1 MYYYK
6 INYIAGAIATLL
18 VALLIGSLI
27 FIRGRRGKIV
37 KSYFLLMLSIAIFA
51 FGMLLLCIFSNEDYA
66 VFFAKFCHVGVSFVP
81 LFYFCFIIRLM
92 RLENKQKRVIRVGY
106 LLTACFALLSFTP
119 YFVRGVSYKLGLNTT
134 DPGILYPLFIL
145 YFISFPAYAHYLAYK
160 SFEKL
165 SDIGKKQIKYVTIA
179 GTFGLS
185 AGGLIFF
192 TVYGIN
198 IPVLG
203 PLALYFIAA
212 SNLFVAIAT
221 YTARLMGVEVIK
233 RRTLIFSLMY
243 SSIVGGFVAL
253 IFIIQRSLSLHINL
267 NRWILPVTSLFIIT
281 VFIRPLEHILARAT
295 DAVLYQRGYDYMSTL
310 KNVARG
316 MTLVTDTKKLLKVM
330 VRFISKEVRIAGC
343 SVYIYNKTVNSY
355 ILEVTQGFRNHE
367 IVNNVDADSPF
378 IKWLIEKKEPLNSK
392 NVLSWIQSER
402 IFPQK
407 FLLKRTLEQIRITMQ
422 KTGASLC
429 VPSFLR
435 GEMIGF
441 LALGE
446 KLSGERY
453 TTDDLSLLS
462 TLSSNAAIAFENAR
476 MYEELK
482 ARIDKLDHLYKE
494 EHTLFIDAASAFS
507 VAIDSKDG
515 YNNTHASK
523 LSNYAAATTK
533 ELEKLLSYINFT
545 KDFYETLHIASLLH
559 DVGKIGIPDKILT
572 KKSKLTKKER
582 EALKQHTII
591 GERILSPIKEI
602 EGTFD
607 IIRHHHENF
616 DGTGYPDGLKGN
628 EIPMASR
635 IITVCNVY
643 DEMTS
648 ERPYRKPIKKEAA
661 LKELENGKSI
671 QFDPVIVD
679 AFIMAS
685 KNFSSSIT

>member
-1 MYYYK
+1 
-6 INYIAGAIATLL
+6 
-18 VALLIGSLI
+18 
-27 FIRGRRGKIV
+27 
-37 KSYFLLMLSIAIFA
+37 
-51 FGMLLLCIFSNEDYA
+51 
-66 VFFAKFCHVGVSFVP
+66 
-81 LFYFCFIIRLM
+81 M
-92 RLENKQKRVIRVGY
+92 RLENKQKRVIRIGY
-106 LLTACFALLSFTP
+106 LLTACFAILSFTP
-119 YFVRGVSYKLGLNTT
+119 YFVKGVSYKLGLNTT

-145 YFISFPAYAHYLAYK
+145 YFISYPAYAHYLAYK
-160 SFEKL
+160 SFAKL
-165 SDIGKKQIKYVTIA
+165 SDIGKKQIKHVAIA

-185 AGGLIFF
+185 AGSLIFF

-203 PLALYFIAA
+203 PLAFYFIAA

-221 YTARLMGVEVIK
+221 YTAHLMGVEVIK
-233 RRTLIFSLMY
+233 RKTLIFSLMY
-243 SSIVGGFVAL
+243 GGIVGSFAAL
-253 IFIIQRSLSLHINL
+253 IFIMQRFLSLHFNL
-267 NRWILPVTSLFIIT
+267 NRWVLPVAALFIIT

-295 DAVLYQRGYDYMSTL
+295 DAVLHQRGYDYMSTL
-310 KNVARG
+310 KNVAKG
-316 MTLVTDTKKLLKVM
+316 MTLVTDTKKLLKIM

-343 SVYIYNKTVNSY
+343 SIYIYNKTLNSY
-355 ILEVTQGFRNHE
+355 VLEVSQGFRNQE
-367 IVNNVDADSPF
+367 SVDRVDADSPF
-378 IKWLIEKKEPLNSK
+378 IKWLIEKKEPLNSE
-392 NVLSWIQSER
+392 NVLSWIQGER

-407 FLLKRTLEQIRITMQ
+407 LILKRTLEQIRITMQ

-453 TTDDLSLLS
+453 TRDDLSLLS

-523 LSNYAAATTK
+523 LSGYAAATTR

-545 KDFYETLHIASLLH
+545 KDFYETLRIASLLH

-572 KKSKLTKKER
+572 KKGRLTKKER
-582 EALKQHTII
+582 ETLKQHTII
-591 GERILSPIKEI
+591 GERILNPIKEI
-602 EGTFD
+602 ESTFD

-635 IITVCNVY
+635 IIAVCNAY

-648 ERPYRKPIKKEAA
+648 ARPYRKPIKKRAA
-661 LKELENGKSI
+661 LKELERGKSS

-679 AFIMAS
+679 AFTKAS
-685 KNFSSSIT
+685 KNFSSNKT